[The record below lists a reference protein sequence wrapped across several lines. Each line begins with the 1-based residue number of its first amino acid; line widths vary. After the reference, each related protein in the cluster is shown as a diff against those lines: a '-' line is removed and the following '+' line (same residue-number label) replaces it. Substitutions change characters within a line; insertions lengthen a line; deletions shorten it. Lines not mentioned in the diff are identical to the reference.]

1 MILETSVSNPCCT
14 DPFMVPL
21 EEEGGAG
28 EEEEGGGEGKEGEE
42 SFNLFLYLEQS
53 TNCRR
58 NISECAKLQKISKTW
73 FLSATESLNKW
84 YTTRYPE
91 YLIQT
96 IMFQVIELMFIL
108 NLVKYL
114 EFLFIHSTKTH

>member
-1 MILETSVSNPCCT
+1 MVLKTSVSNPCRT
-14 DPFMVPL
+14 HPFMVPL

-28 EEEEGGGEGKEGEE
+28 EEEEEGGGEGKEGEE

-58 NISECAKLQKISKTW
+58 NVSECAKLQKISKPW
-73 FLSATESLNKW
+73 FLSATESLNEW
-84 YTTRYPE
+84 YTSRYPE

-96 IMFQVIELMFIL
+96 VMFQVIGLICL
-108 NLVKYL
+108 
-114 EFLFIHSTKTH
+114 S